1 MSVGW
6 KFYRLLIEY
15 VFVFLSV
22 EVTAWLQWTVA
33 LKRCNT
39 ALSPL
44 LRYGLLCGGWKKGA
58 GCNHLGLL
66 YGL

>member
-39 ALSPL
+39 ALNPL
-44 LRYGLLCGGWKKGA
+44 LRYGLLFGGW
-58 GCNHLGLL
+58 
-66 YGL
+66 